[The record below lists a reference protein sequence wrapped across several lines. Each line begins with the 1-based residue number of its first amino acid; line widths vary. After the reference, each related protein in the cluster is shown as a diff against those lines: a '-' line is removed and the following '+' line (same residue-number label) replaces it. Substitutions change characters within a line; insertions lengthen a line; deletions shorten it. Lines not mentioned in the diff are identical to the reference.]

1 MTEVKI
7 TPKKRLKEQFKI
19 KKENSKILKSIIETL
34 SALIEETQL
43 IVTPEGFHIKAMD
56 PSKSCMVS
64 LSIEKENFD
73 EFECGLPCKL
83 CLSLDDFDKIL
94 RRSTNNDQLVL
105 SYKEEEQRIKI
116 QIIPEGATYSRTF
129 YLALLDIDYEE
140 VPVENLNRIVFHTK
154 FCLDINFLIQA
165 VKDAEIYSDVFSI
178 KSIQGQGLEF
188 YSLGS
193 IGEMRYKISP
203 EDIPNLDLEI
213 IEESCDSFSIDF
225 LKKITKIHTIADE
238 VDISLRTDHP
248 LKMEISIL
256 EGGELLYY
264 QAPRAEND
272 DEALRGDENNDL

>member
-1 MTEVKI
+1 MTEVKN
-7 TPKKRLKEQFKI
+7 THRRKLKEQFKI
-19 KKENSKILKSIIETL
+19 KNENSKILKSIIETL

-83 CLSLDDFDKIL
+83 SLSLDDFDKIL
-94 RRSTNNDQLVL
+94 RRSTNNDHLIL
-105 SYKEEEQRIKI
+105 SYNEEEQRIKI

-140 VPVENLNRIVFHTK
+140 VLVENLNRIVFHTK
-154 FCLDINFLIQA
+154 FCLDIDFLIQA
-165 VKDAEIYSDVFSI
+165 VKDAEIYSDTLSM

-188 YSLGS
+188 YSIGS

-238 VDISLRTDHP
+238 VDISLRADHP
-248 LKMEISIL
+248 LKMEISL
-256 EGGELLYY
+256 VEGGNLLYY
-264 QAPRAEND
+264 QAPRAENEEAND
-272 DEALRGDENNDL
+272 YTDEIDEY

>member
-1 MTEVKI
+1 MTEVKAS
-7 TPKKRLKEQFKI
+7 PKKKVREQFKI
-19 KKENSKILKSIIETL
+19 TKENSKIPKSIIETL

-56 PSKSCMVS
+56 PSKACMIS
-64 LSIEKENFD
+64 LFIEKENFD
-73 EFECGLPCKL
+73 EFECREPCKL
-83 CLSLDDFDKIL
+83 SLNLEDFDKIL
-94 RRSTNNDQLVL
+94 RRSTTNDQLVL
-105 SYKEEEQRIKI
+105 SYKEEEQRIKV
-116 QIIPEGATYSRTF
+116 QIIPEESMYSRTF
-129 YLALLDIDYEE
+129 SLALLDIDYEE

-154 FCLDINFLIQA
+154 FCLDIDFLIQA

-188 YSLGS
+188 YSIGS

-213 IEESCDSFSIDF
+213 IQESCDSFAIDF
-225 LKKITKIHTIADE
+225 LKKITKIHTIADTI
-238 VDISLRTDHP
+238 DISLRTDHP
-248 LKMEISIL
+248 LKMKISIL

-272 DEALRGDENNDL
+272 DNGNSGNENDE